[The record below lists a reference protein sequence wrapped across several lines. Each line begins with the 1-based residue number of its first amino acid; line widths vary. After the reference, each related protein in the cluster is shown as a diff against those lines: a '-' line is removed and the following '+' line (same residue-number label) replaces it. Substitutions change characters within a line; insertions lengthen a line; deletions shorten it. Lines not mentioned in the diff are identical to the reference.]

1 MKPLPS
7 PNAKRADEMPWNE
20 TKWSEWALGKVDMD
34 HRETIARAMTPVPRK
49 VPRLWG
55 GSHKRTPP
63 EIIAAARELY
73 SSSDRTQWSVAREL
87 GISQSQVS
95 RAVRGEI

>member
-7 PNAKRADEMPWNE
+7 PSAKRADEMPWSE
-20 TKWSEWALGKVDMD
+20 TKWSEWALGKVDTD
-34 HRETIARAMTPVPRK
+34 HREVAARFLRPVPRK
-49 VPRLWG
+49 AVYQSG
-55 GSHKRTPP
+55 GRPKTPP
-63 EIIAAARELY
+63 HIVAAARELY
-73 SSSDRTQWSVAREL
+73 ASSGMSQWDVAREL